1 MPCCGQN
8 RAAAS
13 SNRISRAPSSSDV
26 WRPPDTPEPSAPCG
40 SFVANHRIRYV
51 GAQPLSLRGP
61 RTGRVYYLAGAGPAD
76 VDEKDIDA
84 LLRTQLFVREIG

>member
-13 SNRISRAPSSSDV
+13 SNGITRSTSSSDV
-26 WRPPDTPEPSAPCG
+26 SRPPDTPEPSAPRG
-40 SFVANHRIRYV
+40 SSVANRRIRYV
-51 GAQPLSLRGP
+51 GTQPLSLRGP
-61 RTGRVYYLAGAGPAD
+61 RTGRVYYFAGAGPAD

-84 LLRTQLFVREIG
+84 LLRTQLFVREL